1 LFFYWLL
8 LWNLFPRV
16 ASNLAAPGE
25 WKRSPGKMYR
35 TIKRL
40 FAASALLT
48 LCSIASLYA
57 GSRVAA
63 AVPPAQ
69 AANPLAAQFG
79 GDPGDGWMLAGGLL
93 MLVALAFASAACML
107 WMRER
112 EGGR

>member
-1 LFFYWLL
+1 MKE
-8 LWNLFPRV
+8 V
-16 ASNLAAPGE
+16 S
-25 WKRSPGKMYR
+25 GKMLR

-57 GSRVAA
+57 GSRAA
-63 AVPPAQ
+63 TAAQPAQ
-69 AANPLAAQFG
+69 VANPLAAQFG
-79 GDPGDGWMLAGGLL
+79 GDPGDGWMLAGGFL
-93 MLVALAFASAACML
+93 MLLAVAVASAALML